1 MTSRRWRLRRWRAF
15 IGIEELRSRCAKDE
29 GNVHDDPPRT
39 HVRDALDLSACS
51 SPNCTWRSSYH
62 YGVFYVR
69 YSPATACIRAFQNL
83 FTPASLPRLPTPG
96 QERARAATRM
106 LATLVARTSDLRH
119 RLAAPITCDVSLGR
133 RACIFEAKVER
144 QPLARRGPRQSYPSP
159 INTTIVPVLVPY
171 YHLSYRA
178 VLGLGAA
185 PSGWT

>member
-119 RLAAPITCDVSLGR
+119 RLAAPITCDVSLVAE
-133 RACIFEAKVER
+133 RAYSR
-144 QPLARRGPRQSYPSP
+144 PRLSDSPWRAEVLDSP
-159 INTTIVPVLVPY
+159 IPLLLILQLYRYSYRTTIFPTGR
-171 YHLSYRA
+171 S
-178 VLGLGAA
+178 
-185 PSGWT
+185 